1 LGHSRF
7 GLAEAGVQRL
17 SFALGLEKQI
27 ASLVHPSVLP
37 RQAERMRHET
47 FILRRMASSMAIVC
61 LAPLFLAIYGAP
73 AVWHAL
79 VFVWCIVPI
88 GAVLLL
94 SRSGNLLMA
103 QTICIISFVGAATT
117 IAAGGGPWEA
127 ALVWLVLAPVEGAL
141 SLNNKLVLGAGALS
155 ILAALA
161 LILADRSG
169 VLHSGFASGHAP
181 LLVLPAIIYATF
193 AAQGLVSFQTRHEES
208 VRERSEHYRAVYDM
222 IGDLIVHH
230 DRSGMPEFISSNC
243 LELLGLPSADL
254 LGRGLFDHIH
264 VADRPA
270 FLKAI
275 SDAATSSHAVTATL
289 RLRAPGPHG
298 EPHQDLGFRW
308 IELRARRFAADGE
321 DATARPNR
329 VISILRDITQIK
341 RREQE
346 YEAVCAAA
354 EDAGLWKDHFLA
366 NVSHELRTPLNA
378 IIGFSEIL
386 ADADLSP
393 QDGAK
398 QREYAGII
406 YKSGQH
412 LLAVVNSILDM
423 SKIQS
428 GAFDIR
434 PEPFALPPLIDLCCD
449 MVKLKATEGG
459 VELVRA
465 YPEKIDEII
474 GDKRA
479 YKQVLLNL
487 LSNAIKFTPRHG
499 RVTIKLRPEGNH
511 IVISVADTGIGIAP
525 DDLANLG
532 SPFFQ
537 AGASYDR
544 RYEGTGLG
552 LSVVRGLV
560 GLHGGTISIES
571 EVDQGTSI
579 SIRLPLD
586 CRRLPPGKTGTAK
599 IETLPRCSRS
609 DDLRQFSNEMMVKK
623 IA

>member
-1 LGHSRF
+1 MNF
-7 GLAEAGVQRL
+7 AG
-17 SFALGLEKQI
+17 SLEKQI
-27 ASLVHPSVLP
+27 ASLVHPDVLP
-37 RQAERMRHET
+37 HQAERMRHET
-47 FILRRMASSMAIVC
+47 FMLRRLASSLAIVC

-94 SRSGNLLMA
+94 SRSGNLLLA
-103 QTICIISFVGAATT
+103 QTICVLSFIGAATT

-127 ALVWLVLAPVEGAL
+127 ALIWLVLAPFEGVL
-141 SLNNKLVLGAGALS
+141 SQSFRLVLAAGALAV
-155 ILAALA
+155 LAALG
-161 LILADRSG
+161 LTLADDIG
-169 VLHSGFASGHAP
+169 LLPTGFSAGAAP
-181 LLVLPAIIYATF
+181 LLVLPGILYATLM
-193 AAQGLVSFQTRHEES
+193 AHGLVAFQMRC
-208 VRERSEHYRAVYDM
+208 ERWARLRAEHYRAVYDTL
-222 IGDLIVHH
+222 GDLIVHQ
-230 DRSGMPEFISSNC
+230 DRNGAAEFVSPNC
-243 LELLGLPSADL
+243 YELFGLPSADL
-254 LGRGLFDHIH
+254 MGRGLLDHIH

-275 SDAATSSHAVTATL
+275 SDAAASPRTIVASL
-289 RLRAPGPHG
+289 RLRAVSVPSKTGY
-298 EPHQDLGFRW
+298 EPSFRW
-308 IELRARRFAADGE
+308 IEMRARRFALEADGKANS
-321 DATARPNR
+321 DR
-329 VISILRDITQIK
+329 VVSIFRDISEAKQ
-341 RREQE
+341 REMDF
-346 YEAVCAAA
+346 YAARAAA
-354 EDAGLWKDHFLA
+354 DEASIWKDQFLA

-386 ADADLSP
+386 ADAELTP
-393 QDGAK
+393 EDGAK
-398 QREYAGII
+398 QREYAAII
-406 YKSGQH
+406 EKSGHH

-465 YPEKIDEII
+465 YPEKIDEIV

-487 LSNAIKFTPRHG
+487 LSNAIKFTPRGG
-499 RVTIKLRPEGNH
+499 RVTIKLHPDGNNV
-511 IVISVADTGIGIAP
+511 IVSVADTGIGIAP
-525 DDLANLG
+525 NDLTSLG
-532 SPFFQ
+532 NPFFQ

-560 GLHGGTISIES
+560 GLHGGTISVES
-571 EVDQGTSI
+571 ELDHGTCV

-586 CRRLPPGKTGTAK
+586 CRRLPANKTATAK
-599 IETLPRCSRS
+599 IETLPRHSRGE
-609 DDLRQFSNEMMVKK
+609 DPRQFSNEMTVKK